1 MTTKPRLHHSLIFV
15 ATQLLKIFSS
25 SVSTVYIFR
34 VRWPVATPIQIF
46 HRLGPAHTTQ
56 LCAVERISLLSSE
69 SGHHYF
75 KKSWQAPHLW
85 VNATFGDVGGRLGI
99 FGVAISD

>member
-34 VRWPVATPIQIF
+34 VIWPPIQF
-46 HRLGPAHTTQ
+46 FQAGPYHTVMQ
-56 LCAVERISLLSSE
+56 WKRYCLSLA

>member
-34 VRWPVATPIQIF
+34 VIWPPQFIF
-46 HRLGPAHTTQ
+46 FFRPAYTTQ
-56 LCAVERISLLSSE
+56 LCAVERSSLLSSA

>member
-56 LCAVERISLLSSE
+56 LCAVYFLSLA